1 MLKFTITDL
10 LDADSL
16 QIIQDGF
23 ERFTGLK
30 TLVTDTTAN
39 PITMG
44 GDFSDFISK
53 ILVYDEDANEPILKK
68 EILRILRSGKT
79 ITLKNNFGSFDAAS
93 PLLLEGEL
101 IGLFICGPHSSVQ
114 NSLKVSEA
122 QISRGSKFLASI
134 AEALSQMAY
143 ASSLSLNNS
152 HAMQQS
158 ALSASAAVTE
168 TALKMKQS
176 MQEWVEVMS
185 EALDSDDLDL
195 IKKQV
200 EQILETGTD
209 VYTAVNDSV
218 QNIQDKIGS
227 THLVETEYSVH
238 RLVPYYIEQAKKAMG
253 GKSPEFSYTIDDSV
267 PLYLFGDNDRI
278 SQIVYLLFKSSAR
291 QLESGKASLR
301 LSAKKSSYATIL
313 TFKFTD
319 STSGFSDDNLE
330 ALQMF
335 IETGDQSYLEN
346 TSVKGMGYRTL
357 NRIISQMFGQ
367 INFEITSDT
376 EMEFIIEI
384 PQLEV
389 EVEELGS

>member
-10 LDADSL
+10 LDPDSL
-16 QIIQDGF
+16 QIIQEGF
-23 ERFTGLK
+23 SRFTGLNA
-30 TLVTDTTAN
+30 LVTDTSAN
-39 PITMG
+39 PVTEG
-44 GDFSDFISK
+44 NDFSDFISK
-53 ILVYDEDANEPILKK
+53 ILVYNEDANEPVLKK
-68 EILRILRSGKT
+68 EIVQILRSGKT
-79 ITLKNNFGSFDAAS
+79 ITLKNESGSCDAAS
-93 PLLLEGEL
+93 PLLLEGDL
-101 IGLFICGPHSSVQ
+101 IGLFICGAGSEGGQ
-114 NSLKVSEA
+114 NITEA
-122 QISRGSKFLASI
+122 QVVHGSKFLSAISQ
-134 AEALSQMAY
+134 ALSQMAY
-143 ASSLSLNNS
+143 SSNLSLNNS

-158 ALSASAAVTE
+158 ALAASAAVTE

-185 EALDSDDLDL
+185 EALESNDLEL

-227 THLVETEYSVH
+227 THLVETEYNIH
-238 RLVPYYIEQAKKAMG
+238 RLVPHYIEQAQKTMG
-253 GKSPEFSYTIDDSV
+253 QKSPNFSFDIDESV

-291 QLESGKASLR
+291 QLEAGKARLE
-301 LSAKKSSYATIL
+301 LSAQKSSYSTMLI
-313 TFKFTD
+313 FKFTD
-319 STSGFSDDNLE
+319 TTYGLEENELE

-335 IETGDQSYLEN
+335 IETGDQSYLEE

-357 NRIISQMFGQ
+357 ARIVQQMFGQ
-367 INFEITSDT
+367 INFEIISDT
-376 EMEFIIEI
+376 EMEFVIKI

>member
-10 LDADSL
+10 LDPDSL
-16 QIIQDGF
+16 QIIQEGF
-23 ERFTGLK
+23 SRFTGLNA
-30 TLVTDTTAN
+30 LVTDTTAN
-39 PITMG
+39 PVTEG
-44 GDFSDFISK
+44 NDFSDFISK
-53 ILVYDEDANEPILKK
+53 ILVYNEDANEPVIKK
-68 EILRILRSGKT
+68 EIAQILRSGKT
-79 ITLKNNFGSFDAAS
+79 ITLKNDFGSLDAAS
-93 PLLLEGEL
+93 PLLLEGDL
-101 IGLFICGPHSSVQ
+101 IGLFICGAGSDAEK
-114 NSLKVSEA
+114 NITEA
-122 QISRGSKFLASI
+122 QVAHGSKFLATIS
-134 AEALSQMAY
+134 EALSQMAY
-143 ASSLSLNNS
+143 TSNLSLNNS

-185 EALDSDDLDL
+185 EALESNDLEL

-209 VYTAVNDSV
+209 VYTAVSDSV

-227 THLVETEYSVH
+227 MHLVETEYSVH
-238 RLVPYYIEQAKKAMG
+238 RLVPHYVEQAKKVMG
-253 GKSPEFSYTIDDSV
+253 QKSPDFSFAIDESV

-291 QLESGKASLR
+291 QLESGKAR
-301 LSAKKSSYATIL
+301 LELTAQKYSYSTLL
-313 TFKFTD
+313 TFTFTD
-319 STSGFSDDNLE
+319 TSYGFEENDLE

-335 IETGDQSYLEN
+335 IETGDQSYLDDTN
-346 TSVKGMGYRTL
+346 IKGMGYRTIA
-357 NRIISQMFGQ
+357 RIVQQMFGQ
-367 INFEITSDT
+367 INFEIISDT
-376 EMEFIIEI
+376 EMEFVIKI

>member
-10 LDADSL
+10 LDPDSL

-23 ERFTGLK
+23 ARFTGLNA
-30 TLVTDTTAN
+30 LVTDTTAN
-39 PITMG
+39 PVTEG
-44 GDFSDFISK
+44 NDFSDFISK
-53 ILVYDEDANEPILKK
+53 ILVYNEDANEPVIKK
-68 EILRILRSGKT
+68 EIAQILRSGKT
-79 ITLKNNFGSFDAAS
+79 ITLKNDFGSLDAAS
-93 PLLLEGEL
+93 PLLLEGDL
-101 IGLFICGPHSSVQ
+101 IGLFICGAGSDAEK
-114 NSLKVSEA
+114 NITEA
-122 QISRGSKFLASI
+122 QVAHGSKFLATIS
-134 AEALSQMAY
+134 EALSQMAY
-143 ASSLSLNNS
+143 TSNLSLNNS

-158 ALSASAAVTE
+158 ALSASSAVTE

-185 EALDSDDLDL
+185 EALESNDLEL

-209 VYTAVNDSV
+209 VYTAVSDSV

-238 RLVPYYIEQAKKAMG
+238 RLVPHYVDQAKKVMG
-253 GKSPEFSYTIDDSV
+253 QKSPNFSFTIDKAV

-291 QLESGKASLR
+291 QLESGKASLKVT
-301 LSAKKSSYATIL
+301 AQKYSYSTLL
-313 TFKFTD
+313 TFTFTD
-319 STSGFSDDNLE
+319 TSYGFEENDLE

-335 IETGDQSYLEN
+335 IETGDQSYLDGTN
-346 TSVKGMGYRTL
+346 IKGMGYRTIA
-357 NRIISQMFGQ
+357 RIVQQMFGQ
-367 INFEITSDT
+367 INFEIISDT
-376 EMEFIIEI
+376 EMEFVIKI

>member
-10 LDADSL
+10 LDPDSL

-23 ERFTGLK
+23 ARFTGLNA
-30 TLVTDTTAN
+30 LVTDTTAN
-39 PITMG
+39 PVTEG
-44 GDFSDFISK
+44 NDFSDFISK
-53 ILVYDEDANEPILKK
+53 ILVYNEDANEPVIKK
-68 EILRILRSGKT
+68 EIAQILRSGKT
-79 ITLKNNFGSFDAAS
+79 ITLKNDFGSLDAAS
-93 PLLLEGEL
+93 PLLLEGDL
-101 IGLFICGPHSSVQ
+101 IGLFICGVGSDAEK
-114 NSLKVSEA
+114 NITEA
-122 QISRGSKFLASI
+122 QVTHGSKFLATIS
-134 AEALSQMAY
+134 EALSQMAY
-143 ASSLSLNNS
+143 TSNLSLNNS

-185 EALDSDDLDL
+185 EALESNDLEL

-209 VYTAVNDSV
+209 VYTAVSDSV

-238 RLVPYYIEQAKKAMG
+238 RLVPHYVEQAKKKKKK
-253 GKSPEFSYTIDDSV
+253 KSPDFSFAIDESV

-291 QLESGKASLR
+291 QLEAGKAR
-301 LSAKKSSYATIL
+301 LELTAEKYSYSTMLI
-313 TFKFTD
+313 FKFTD
-319 STSGFSDDNLE
+319 TTLGYEAEELE

-335 IETGDQSYLEN
+335 IETGDQSYLED
-346 TSVKGMGYRTL
+346 TKIKGMGYRTL
-357 NRIISQMFGQ
+357 ARIVQQMFGN

-376 EMEFIIEI
+376 EMEFLIKI

>member
-10 LDADSL
+10 LDPDSL

-23 ERFTGLK
+23 ARFTGLNA
-30 TLVTDTTAN
+30 LVTDTTAN
-39 PITMG
+39 PVTEG
-44 GDFSDFISK
+44 NDFSDFISK
-53 ILVYDEDANEPILKK
+53 ILVYNEDANEPVIKK
-68 EILRILRSGKT
+68 EIAQILRSGKT
-79 ITLKNNFGSFDAAS
+79 ITLKNDFGSLDAAS
-93 PLLLEGEL
+93 PLLLEGDL
-101 IGLFICGPHSSVQ
+101 IGLFICGAGSDAEK
-114 NSLKVSEA
+114 NITEA
-122 QISRGSKFLASI
+122 QVAHGSKFLATIS
-134 AEALSQMAY
+134 EALSQMAY
-143 ASSLSLNNS
+143 TSNLSLNNS

-185 EALDSDDLDL
+185 EALESNDLEL

-209 VYTAVNDSV
+209 VYTAVSDSV

-238 RLVPYYIEQAKKAMG
+238 RLVPHYVEQAKKVMG
-253 GKSPEFSYTIDDSV
+253 QKSPDFSFAIDESV

-291 QLESGKASLR
+291 QLEAGKAKLE
-301 LSAKKSSYATIL
+301 LAAEKYSYSTMLI
-313 TFKFTD
+313 FKFTD
-319 STSGFSDDNLE
+319 TTLGYEAEELE

-335 IETGDQSYLEN
+335 IETGDQSYLED
-346 TSVKGMGYRTL
+346 TKIKGMGYRTL
-357 NRIISQMFGQ
+357 ARIVQQMFGN

-376 EMEFIIEI
+376 EMEFLIKI

>member
-10 LDADSL
+10 LDPDSL

-23 ERFTGLK
+23 SRFTGLNA
-30 TLVTDTTAN
+30 LVTDTTAN
-39 PITMG
+39 PVTEG
-44 GDFSDFISK
+44 NDFSDFIGK
-53 ILVYDEDANEPILKK
+53 ILVYNEDANEPVLKR
-68 EILRILRSGKT
+68 EILNLLRAGKT
-79 ITLKNNFGSFDAAS
+79 ITLKNDFGSLDAAS

-101 IGLFICGPHSSVQ
+101 IGLFICGAGSD
-114 NSLKVSEA
+114 SEKKMTES
-122 QISRGSKFLASI
+122 QVTHGSKFLASI

-168 TALKMKQS
+168 TAFKMKQS

-185 EALDSDDLDL
+185 EALESNDLEL

-209 VYTAVNDSV
+209 VYTAVSDSV

-227 THLVETEYSVH
+227 THLVETEYNVH
-238 RLVPYYIEQAKKAMG
+238 RLVPHYIEQAKKIMG
-253 GKSPEFSYTIDDSV
+253 DKSPDFSYTISDAV
-267 PLYLFGDNDRI
+267 PMYLFGDNDRI
-278 SQIVYLLFKSSAR
+278 SQIVYLLFKSAAR
-291 QLESGKASLR
+291 QLESGKASLDIN
-301 LSAKKSSYATIL
+301 SQKNSYATIL
-313 TFKFTD
+313 IFKFTD
-319 STSGFSDDNLE
+319 TTAGFSDEDLE

-335 IETGDQSYLEN
+335 IETGDQSYLED
-346 TSVKGMGYRTL
+346 TSLKGMGYRTI
-357 NRIISQMFGQ
+357 NRIVQQMFGQ

-376 EMEFIIEI
+376 EMEFVIKI

>member
-30 TLVTDTTAN
+30 ALVTDASAN
-39 PITMG
+39 SVTEG
-44 GDFSDFISK
+44 SDFSDFISK
-53 ILVYDEDANEPILKK
+53 ILVYDQDANEPVLKR
-68 EILRILRSGKT
+68 EILNLLRAGKT
-79 ITLKNNFGSFDAAS
+79 ITLKNGLDSFDAAS

-101 IGLFICGPHSSVQ
+101 IGLFICGP
-114 NSLKVSEA
+114 NAEKSEK
-122 QISRGSKFLASI
+122 IPETLVSRGSKFLASI
-134 AEALSQMAY
+134 AQALSQMAY

-168 TALKMKQS
+168 TAFKMKQS

-185 EALDSDDLDL
+185 EALESNDLEL

-209 VYTAVNDSV
+209 VYTAVSDSV

-227 THLVETEYSVH
+227 THLVETEYNVH
-238 RLVPYYIEQAKKAMG
+238 RLVPHYIEQAKKIMG
-253 GKSPEFSYTIDDSV
+253 DKSPDFSYTIADNV
-267 PLYLFGDNDRI
+267 PMYLFGDNDRI
-278 SQIVYLLFKSSAR
+278 SQIVYLLFKSAAR
-291 QLESGKASLR
+291 QLESGKASLEIT
-301 LSAKKSSYATIL
+301 SQKNSYATIVI
-313 TFKFTD
+313 FKFTD
-319 STSGFSDDNLE
+319 TSTGFSEDDLE

-335 IETGDQSYLEN
+335 IETGDQSYLEG
-346 TSVKGMGYRTL
+346 TSVKGMGYRTI
-357 NRIISQMFGQ
+357 NRIVQQMFGQ

-376 EMEFIIEI
+376 EMEFVIRI

>member
-10 LDADSL
+10 LDPDSL
-16 QIIQDGF
+16 QIIQEGF
-23 ERFTGLK
+23 SRFTGLNA
-30 TLVTDTTAN
+30 LVTDTTAN
-39 PITMG
+39 PVTEG
-44 GDFSDFISK
+44 NDFSDFISK
-53 ILVYDEDANEPILKK
+53 ILVYNEDANEPVIKK
-68 EILRILRSGKT
+68 EIAQILRSGKT
-79 ITLKNNFGSFDAAS
+79 ITLKNDFGSLDAAS
-93 PLLLEGEL
+93 PLLLEGDL
-101 IGLFICGPHSSVQ
+101 IGLFICGAGSDAEK
-114 NSLKVSEA
+114 NITEA
-122 QISRGSKFLASI
+122 QVVHGSKFLATIS
-134 AEALSQMAY
+134 EALSQMAY
-143 ASSLSLNNS
+143 TSNLSLNNS

-185 EALDSDDLDL
+185 EALESNDLEL

-209 VYTAVNDSV
+209 VYTAVSDSV

-238 RLVPYYIEQAKKAMG
+238 RLVPHYVEQAKKVMG
-253 GKSPEFSYTIDDSV
+253 QKSPDFSFAIDESV

-291 QLESGKASLR
+291 QLENGKASLQIG
-301 LSAKKSSYATIL
+301 AQKNSYATIL

-319 STSGFSDDNLE
+319 TTHGYADEDLE

-335 IETGDQSYLEN
+335 IETGDQSYLEDTN
-346 TSVKGMGYRTL
+346 MKGMGYRTIA
-357 NRIISQMFGQ
+357 RIVQQLFGQ

-376 EMEFIIEI
+376 EMEFLIKI

>member
-16 QIIQDGF
+16 QIIQDAF

-30 TLVTDTTAN
+30 ALVADPSAN
-39 PITMG
+39 PVTESS
-44 GDFSDFISK
+44 DFSDFLSK
-53 ILVYDEDANEPILKK
+53 ILVYNEDANEPILKK
-68 EILRILRSGKT
+68 EILQLLRAGKT
-79 ITLKNNFGSFDAAS
+79 ITLKNELESFDAAS

-101 IGLFICGPHSSVQ
+101 IGLFICGPDVETSQ
-114 NSLKVSEA
+114 KVPEA
-122 QISRGSKFLASI
+122 LVSKGSKFLASI

-185 EALDSDDLDL
+185 EALESNDLEL

-227 THLVETEYSVH
+227 THLVETEYGAH
-238 RLVPYYIEQAKKAMG
+238 RLVPHYIEQAKKIMG
-253 GKSPEFSYTIDDSV
+253 DKSPDFSYTIDESV

-291 QLESGKASLR
+291 RLESGKASLD

-319 STSGFSDDNLE
+319 STSGFTDEELE

-335 IETGDQSYLEN
+335 IETGDQGYLEN
-346 TSVKGMGYRTL
+346 TNVMGMGYRTIT
-357 NRIISQMFGQ
+357 RIVQQMFGQ

-376 EMEFIIEI
+376 EMEFVIKI

>member
-30 TLVTDTTAN
+30 VLVIDTSAN
-39 PITMG
+39 PVTEG
-44 GDFSDFISK
+44 GDFSDFITK
-53 ILVYDEDANEPILKK
+53 ILVYNEDANEPVLKK
-68 EILRILRSGKT
+68 EILQILRSGKT
-79 ITLKNNFGSFDAAS
+79 ITLKNEFGSFDAAS

-101 IGLFICGPHSSVQ
+101 IGLFICGPDAEKKEKVPESLISS
-114 NSLKVSEA
+114 
-122 QISRGSKFLASI
+122 GSKFLASI

-185 EALDSDDLDL
+185 EALESNDLEL

-209 VYTAVNDSV
+209 VYTAVSDSV

-238 RLVPYYIEQAKKAMG
+238 RLVPHYVEQAKKVMG
-253 GKSPEFSYTIDDSV
+253 QKSPDFSFAIDESV

-291 QLESGKASLR
+291 QLEAGKASLQVG
-301 LSAKKSSYATIL
+301 AQKNSYATIL

-319 STSGFSDDNLE
+319 TTQGYADEDLE

-335 IETGDQSYLEN
+335 IETGDQSYLEDTN
-346 TSVKGMGYRTL
+346 MKGMGYRTIA
-357 NRIISQMFGQ
+357 RIVQQLFGQ

-376 EMEFIIEI
+376 EMEFLIKI

>member
-30 TLVTDTTAN
+30 VLVIDTSAN
-39 PITMG
+39 PVTEG
-44 GDFSDFISK
+44 GDFSDFITK
-53 ILVYDEDANEPILKK
+53 ILVYNEDANEPVLKK
-68 EILRILRSGKT
+68 EILQILRSGKT
-79 ITLKNNFGSFDAAS
+79 ITLKNEFGSFDAAS

-101 IGLFICGPHSSVQ
+101 IGLFICGPDAAKKEKVPESLISS
-114 NSLKVSEA
+114 
-122 QISRGSKFLASI
+122 GSKFLASI

-158 ALSASAAVTE
+158 ALSASSAVTE

-185 EALDSDDLDL
+185 EALESDDLEL

-209 VYTAVNDSV
+209 VYTAVSDSV

-238 RLVPYYIEQAKKAMG
+238 RLVPHYIEQAKKIMG
-253 GKSPEFSYTIDDSV
+253 DKSPDFSYTIADNV
-267 PLYLFGDNDRI
+267 PMYLFGDNDRI

-291 QLESGKASLR
+291 QLESGKASLDIT
-301 LSAKKSSYATIL
+301 AQKNSYATIL

-319 STSGFSDDNLE
+319 TTQGYADEDLE

-335 IETGDQSYLEN
+335 IETGDQSYLEDTN
-346 TSVKGMGYRTL
+346 MKGMGYRTIA
-357 NRIISQMFGQ
+357 RIVQQLFGQ

-376 EMEFIIEI
+376 EMEFLIKI

>member
-30 TLVTDTTAN
+30 VLVIDTSAN
-39 PITMG
+39 PVTEG
-44 GDFSDFISK
+44 GDFSDFITK
-53 ILVYDEDANEPILKK
+53 ILVYNEDANEPVLKK
-68 EILRILRSGKT
+68 EILQILRSGKT
-79 ITLKNNFGSFDAAS
+79 ITLKNEFGSFDAAS

-101 IGLFICGPHSSVQ
+101 IGLFICGPDAEKKEKVPESLISS
-114 NSLKVSEA
+114 
-122 QISRGSKFLASI
+122 GSKFLASI

-158 ALSASAAVTE
+158 ALSASSAVTE

-185 EALDSDDLDL
+185 EALESDDLEL

-209 VYTAVNDSV
+209 VYTAVSDSV

-238 RLVPYYIEQAKKAMG
+238 RLVPHYIEQAKKIMG
-253 GKSPEFSYTIDDSV
+253 DKAPDFSYTIDEDV
-267 PLYLFGDNDRI
+267 PMYLFGDNDRI

-291 QLESGKASLR
+291 QLENGKASLQVG
-301 LSAKKSSYATIL
+301 AQKNSYATIL

-319 STSGFSDDNLE
+319 TTQGYADEDLE

-335 IETGDQSYLEN
+335 IETGDQSYLEDTN
-346 TSVKGMGYRTL
+346 MKGMGYRTIA
-357 NRIISQMFGQ
+357 RIVQQLFGQ

-376 EMEFIIEI
+376 EMEFLIKI

>member
-10 LDADSL
+10 LDPDSL
-16 QIIQDGF
+16 QIIQEGF
-23 ERFTGLK
+23 SRFTGLNA
-30 TLVTDTTAN
+30 LVTDTTAN
-39 PITMG
+39 PVTEG
-44 GDFSDFISK
+44 NDFSDFISK
-53 ILVYDEDANEPILKK
+53 ILVYNEDANEPVIKK
-68 EILRILRSGKT
+68 EIAQILRSGKT
-79 ITLKNNFGSFDAAS
+79 ITLKNDFGSLDAAS
-93 PLLLEGEL
+93 PLLLEGDL
-101 IGLFICGPHSSVQ
+101 IGLFICGAGSDTEK
-114 NSLKVSEA
+114 NITEA
-122 QISRGSKFLASI
+122 QVAHGSKFLATIS
-134 AEALSQMAY
+134 EALSQMAY
-143 ASSLSLNNS
+143 TSNLSLNNS

-158 ALSASAAVTE
+158 ALSASSAVTE

-185 EALDSDDLDL
+185 EALESNDLEL

-209 VYTAVNDSV
+209 VYTAVSDSV

-238 RLVPYYIEQAKKAMG
+238 RLVPHYVDQAKKVMG
-253 GKSPEFSYTIDDSV
+253 QKSPDFSFTIDEAV

-291 QLESGKASLR
+291 QLENGKASLQIG
-301 LSAKKSSYATIL
+301 AQKNSYATIL

-319 STSGFSDDNLE
+319 TTQGYADEDLE

-335 IETGDQSYLEN
+335 IETGDQSYLEDTN
-346 TSVKGMGYRTL
+346 MKGMGYRTIA
-357 NRIISQMFGQ
+357 RIVQQMFGQ
-367 INFEITSDT
+367 INFEIISDT
-376 EMEFIIEI
+376 EMEFVIKI

>member
-30 TLVTDTTAN
+30 ALVADASAN
-39 PITMG
+39 SVTEG
-44 GDFSDFISK
+44 SDFSDFISR
-53 ILVYDEDANEPILKK
+53 ILVYDEDANEPVIKR
-68 EILRILRSGKT
+68 EILNLLRAGKT
-79 ITLKNNFGSFDAAS
+79 ITLKNELESFDAAS

-101 IGLFICGPHSSVQ
+101 IGLFICGPDAE
-114 NSLKVSEA
+114 KKEKIPEA
-122 QISRGSKFLASI
+122 VVSRGSKFLASI

-185 EALDSDDLDL
+185 EALESNDLEL

-209 VYTAVNDSV
+209 VYTAVSDSV

-238 RLVPYYIEQAKKAMG
+238 RLVPHYIEQAKKIMG
-253 GKSPEFSYTIDDSV
+253 DKSPDFSYTISDAV
-267 PLYLFGDNDRI
+267 PMYLFGDNDRI

-291 QLESGKASLR
+291 QLESGKASLDIT
-301 LSAKKSSYATIL
+301 AQKNSYATIL
-313 TFKFTD
+313 NFKFTD
-319 STSGFSDDNLE
+319 TTQGFADEELE

-335 IETGDQSYLEN
+335 IETGDQSYLED
-346 TSVKGMGYRTL
+346 TSVKGMGYRTI
-357 NRIISQMFGQ
+357 NRIVQQMFGQ

-376 EMEFIIEI
+376 EMEFVIKI

>member
-10 LDADSL
+10 LDPDSL

-23 ERFTGLK
+23 ARFTGLNA
-30 TLVTDTTAN
+30 LVTDTTAN
-39 PITMG
+39 PVTEG
-44 GDFSDFISK
+44 NDFSDFISK
-53 ILVYDEDANEPILKK
+53 ILVYNEDANEPVIKK
-68 EILRILRSGKT
+68 EIAQILRSGKT
-79 ITLKNNFGSFDAAS
+79 ITLKNDFGSLDAAS
-93 PLLLEGEL
+93 PLLLEGDL
-101 IGLFICGPHSSVQ
+101 IGLFICGAGSDAEK
-114 NSLKVSEA
+114 NITEA
-122 QISRGSKFLASI
+122 QVAHGSKFLATIS
-134 AEALSQMAY
+134 EALSQMAY
-143 ASSLSLNNS
+143 TSNLSLNNS

-185 EALDSDDLDL
+185 EALESNDLEL

-209 VYTAVNDSV
+209 VYTAVSDSV

-227 THLVETEYSVH
+227 MHLVETEYSVH
-238 RLVPYYIEQAKKAMG
+238 RLVPHYVEQAKKVMG
-253 GKSPEFSYTIDDSV
+253 QKSPDFSFAIDEDV
-267 PLYLFGDNDRI
+267 PMYLFGDNDRI

-291 QLESGKASLR
+291 QLEAGKAR
-301 LSAKKSSYATIL
+301 LELTAEKYSYSTMLI
-313 TFKFTD
+313 FKFTD
-319 STSGFSDDNLE
+319 TTLGYEAEELE

-335 IETGDQSYLEN
+335 IETGDQSYLED
-346 TSVKGMGYRTL
+346 TKIKEMGYRTL
-357 NRIISQMFGQ
+357 ARIVQQMFGN

-376 EMEFIIEI
+376 EMEFLIKI

>member
-30 TLVTDTTAN
+30 ALVVDASLNSVTE
-39 PITMG
+39 G
-44 GDFSDFISK
+44 SDFSDFISR
-53 ILVYDEDANEPILKK
+53 ILVYDEDANEPVLKR
-68 EILRILRSGKT
+68 EILNLLRAGKT
-79 ITLKNNFGSFDAAS
+79 ITLKNELDSFDAAS

-101 IGLFICGPHSSVQ
+101 IGLFICGPDAEKNQ
-114 NSLKVSEA
+114 KIPEA
-122 QISRGSKFLASI
+122 AVSRGSKFLASI

-185 EALDSDDLDL
+185 EVLESNDLEL

-227 THLVETEYSVH
+227 THLVETEYSAR
-238 RLVPYYIEQAKKAMG
+238 RLVPHYVEQAKKIMG
-253 GKSPEFSYTIDDSV
+253 DKSPDFSFTIADNV

-291 QLESGKASLR
+291 QLENGKASLEV
-301 LSAKKSSYATIL
+301 SAEKNSYATIL

-319 STSGFSDDNLE
+319 TTQGFADEELE

-335 IETGDQSYLEN
+335 IETGDQSYLEDTN
-346 TSVKGMGYRTL
+346 VKGMGYRTI
-357 NRIISQMFGQ
+357 NRIVQQMFGQ

-376 EMEFIIEI
+376 EMEFVIRI

>member
-30 TLVTDTTAN
+30 ALVTDASAN
-39 PITMG
+39 SVTEG
-44 GDFSDFISK
+44 SDFSDFISR
-53 ILVYDEDANEPILKK
+53 ILVYDEDANEPVLKR
-68 EILRILRSGKT
+68 EILNLLRAGKT
-79 ITLKNNFGSFDAAS
+79 ITLKNELDSFDAAS
-93 PLLLEGEL
+93 PLLLEGDL
-101 IGLFICGPHSSVQ
+101 IGLFICGPDAEK
-114 NSLKVSEA
+114 NEKVPESA
-122 QISRGSKFLASI
+122 VSRGSKFLASI

-185 EALDSDDLDL
+185 EALESNDLEL

-209 VYTAVNDSV
+209 VYTAVSDSV

-238 RLVPYYIEQAKKAMG
+238 RLVPHYIEQAKKIMG
-253 GKSPEFSYTIDDSV
+253 DKSPDFSYTIADNV
-267 PLYLFGDNDRI
+267 PMYLFGDNDRI

-291 QLESGKASLR
+291 QLESGKASLDIT
-301 LSAKKSSYATIL
+301 AQKNSYATIL
-313 TFKFTD
+313 NFKFTD
-319 STSGFSDDNLE
+319 TTQGFADEELE

-335 IETGDQSYLEN
+335 IETGDQSYLEG
-346 TSVKGMGYRTL
+346 TSIKGMGYRTIS
-357 NRIISQMFGQ
+357 RIVHQMFGQ

-376 EMEFIIEI
+376 EMEFVIKI

>member
-30 TLVTDTTAN
+30 ALVADASAN
-39 PITMG
+39 SVTEG
-44 GDFSDFISK
+44 SDFSDFISR
-53 ILVYDEDANEPILKK
+53 ILVYDEDANEPVIKR
-68 EILRILRSGKT
+68 EILNLLRAGKT
-79 ITLKNNFGSFDAAS
+79 ITLKNELESFDAAS

-101 IGLFICGPHSSVQ
+101 IGLFICGPDAE
-114 NSLKVSEA
+114 KKEKIPEA
-122 QISRGSKFLASI
+122 AVSRGSKFLASI

-143 ASSLSLNNS
+143 ASSLSLKNS

-185 EALDSDDLDL
+185 EALESNDLEL

-209 VYTAVNDSV
+209 VYTAVSDSV

-238 RLVPYYIEQAKKAMG
+238 RLVPHYIEQAKKIMG
-253 GKSPEFSYTIDDSV
+253 DKSPDFSYTISDAV
-267 PLYLFGDNDRI
+267 PMYLFGDNDRI

-291 QLESGKASLR
+291 QLESGKASLDIT
-301 LSAKKSSYATIL
+301 AQKNSYATIL
-313 TFKFTD
+313 IFKFTD
-319 STSGFSDDNLE
+319 TTAGF
-330 ALQMF
+330 
-335 IETGDQSYLEN
+335 
-346 TSVKGMGYRTL
+346 
-357 NRIISQMFGQ
+357 
-367 INFEITSDT
+367 
-376 EMEFIIEI
+376 
-384 PQLEV
+384 
-389 EVEELGS
+389 